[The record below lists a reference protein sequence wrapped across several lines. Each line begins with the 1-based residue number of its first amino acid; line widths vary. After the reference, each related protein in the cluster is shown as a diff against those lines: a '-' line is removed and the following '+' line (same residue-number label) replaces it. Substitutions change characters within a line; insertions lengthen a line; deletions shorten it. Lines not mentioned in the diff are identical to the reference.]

1 MKYPNGIKQ
10 KNTTNKEIK
19 YANRGMSL
27 ENDIN
32 ITNSYYIDKGI
43 AYIYKKPT
51 PIQLVKVNY
60 PTRNKAV
67 ITEAYFKEPSTLDY
81 NGIYKGYYIDF
92 DAKETN
98 NKTSFPLG
106 NINKHQIDHIR
117 NITNN
122 KGICFLIVR
131 FNKLDK
137 TYLLLGKDFIYH
149 IDNYERKSIPLDY
162 FKKHA
167 YKIEIKYNPRVDY
180 ITIIDRI
187 LGGKNGY

>member
-1 MKYPNGIKQ
+1 MKYPNGVKQ
-10 KNTTNKEIK
+10 KNTTKKEIK
-19 YANRGMSL
+19 YANRGMTL
-27 ENDIN
+27 EGDIN
-32 ITNSYYIDKGI
+32 LSNNYYIEKNI

-60 PTRNKAV
+60 PERKKAV

-81 NGIYKGYYIDF
+81 NGLYKGYYIDF

-106 NINKHQIDHIR
+106 NINKHQIEHIR
-117 NITNN
+117 NITKND
-122 KGICFLIVR
+122 GICFLIVR

-137 TYLLLGKDFIYH
+137 TYLLMGGKFIYH
-149 IDNYERKSIPLDY
+149 IDNYDRKSIPIDY
-162 FKKHA
+162 FQKEA
-167 YKIEIKYNPRVDY
+167 YEIKYKYNPRLDY
-180 ITIIDRI
+180 ITIIDRV

>member
-1 MKYPNGIKQ
+1 MKYPNGVKQ
-10 KNTTNKEIK
+10 KITTKKEIK
-19 YANRGMSL
+19 YANRGMTL
-27 ENDIN
+27 ESDIN
-32 ITNSYYIDKGI
+32 LSNIYYIEKGI

-60 PTRNKAV
+60 PEKKKAV

-81 NGIYKGYYIDF
+81 NGLYKGYYIDF

-98 NKTSFPLG
+98 NKTAFPLS
-106 NINKHQIDHIR
+106 NINKHQIKHIK
-117 NITNN
+117 NIYNN

-137 TYLLLGKDFIYH
+137 TYLLMGKDLIYH
-149 IDNYERKSIPLDY
+149 IDNYDRKSIPINY
-162 FKKHA
+162 FKEHA
-167 YKIEIKYNPRVDY
+167 YEIEYKYYPRLDY